1 MCVGGSVIMCERNLN
16 NIEHLFVAI
25 EIRLLLLLR
34 LLVVTVYGAVAAVIG
49 GQVASQAGSNIE
61 QEERKNDC
69 QQHY

>member
-1 MCVGGSVIMCERNLN
+1 MCERNLN